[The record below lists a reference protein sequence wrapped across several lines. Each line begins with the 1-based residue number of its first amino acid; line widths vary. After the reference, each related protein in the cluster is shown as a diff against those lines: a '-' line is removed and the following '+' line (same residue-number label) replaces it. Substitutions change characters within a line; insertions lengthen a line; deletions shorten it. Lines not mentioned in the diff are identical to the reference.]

1 MLQQKG
7 EALNDIPTR
16 YSDTI
21 FRRYSADLHPY
32 LSVGHFERN
41 TASPVNRP

>member
-7 EALNDIPTR
+7 EALNVIPTR
-16 YSDTI
+16 NSI
-21 FRRYSADLHPY
+21 DLHPY